1 MSQLIR
7 ISNEDYGIIIFPV
20 TGREY
25 NPRLDS
31 DVNIKGSLYSRSLWP
46 GIQYPR
52 VAVNIMHVWT
62 LILISNDDY
71 GIIIF
76 PVNTARNI
84 MTVWALILISNGD
97 HGIAIFPVTLVGN
110 IIPLICDTDIKRG
123 LVYSRSIWPGL

>member
-62 LILISNDDY
+62 LILISNGDY
-71 GIIIF
+71 IPGHAGWKCDLRLDSDVRVF
-76 PVNTARNI
+76 AQNL
-84 MTVWALILISNGD
+84 VWLGFL
-97 HGIAIFPVTLVGN
+97 
-110 IIPLICDTDIKRG
+110 
-123 LVYSRSIWPGL
+123 